1 MAARPT
7 YQTEPAALCELIWDQ
22 GSITALQMMR
32 IAAWKS
38 ARGLASLTLNSEE
51 AIRTWTE
58 SALSAIRPWR
68 DADVL
73 VQDVDWIAWREAAAM
88 AIGSKRKGTGLLALD
103 GFGYPMA
110 SAFLAL
116 LAPSAFPVIDRW
128 TVKALY
134 GAATGN
140 FQRSLVYVHFAQTLA
155 SHAVRFPWAR
165 TIHQV
170 DQAVMAAALGCA
182 HDERPCEC
190 LPFPVTR
197 FPS

>member
-38 ARGLASLTLNSEE
+38 ARGLASLT
-51 AIRTWTE
+51 
-58 SALSAIRPWR
+58 RPWR

-73 VQDVDWIAWREAAAM
+73 VQDVDWIAWHEAAAM

-116 LAPSAFPVIDRW
+116 LAPRAFPVIDRW

-140 FQRSLVYVHFAQTLA
+140 YQRSLVYVHFAQTLA

>member
-7 YQTEPAALCELIWDQ
+7 YQTEPAALRELIWDQ

-38 ARGLASLTLNSEE
+38 ARGLASLTLNS
-51 AIRTWTE
+51 
-58 SALSAIRPWR
+58 
-68 DADVL
+68 
-73 VQDVDWIAWREAAAM
+73 
-88 AIGSKRKGTGLLALD
+88 ALD

-110 SAFLAL
+110 SAFLTL

-140 FQRSLVYVHFAQTLA
+140 YQRSLVYVHFAQTLT
-155 SHAVRFPWAR
+155 SHAVRFPWAK

-170 DQAVMAAALGCA
+170 DQAVMAAAMGCV